1 MKLILKLL
9 LLFSVVKFE
18 FLFFNYLSFIYKPRR
33 VIEARVIAQ
42 YKKRDYYVL
51 KLKNREV
58 TFYTTTYED
67 LKNLINDKLRL
78 KIFTKNLSFLGYLTS
93 FYAPSYDI
101 KLLPLSKVDKFIE
114 IQHKERK
121 ISNLF
126 RALFLGES
134 MDYQTRLALS
144 SLGIAHL
151 FALSG
156 LHLGIISFLVFF
168 IVRLFYS
175 FFHKY
180 FPYRNLYFDVG
191 LIVLGVEF
199 LYLYFTNFP
208 PSLIRAYLLEVILF
222 FMFFTLRD
230 VLRFR
235 VLGLLLGV
243 SFLFFTFSVF
253 TLGFLLS
260 FLGVFYI
267 YLFFNYF
274 KPNFKNSILLSFYL
288 FVVMSVYSFYFFH
301 KSSDFI
307 FLAPFITLLFP
318 FFYVVEVVL
327 HLLNMGGS
335 LDFLVKGVL
344 SLGKVREVDVSL
356 VEVLVFLFLSL
367 MAIKKK
373 WAFYGINVIGLI
385 FVLRSFL

>member
-1 MKLILKLL
+1 
-9 LLFSVVKFE
+9 
-18 FLFFNYLSFIYKPRR
+18 LFFSYLSFIYKPRR
-33 VIEARVIAQ
+33 VIEARVISE

-67 LKNLINDKLRL
+67 LKNLINDRVRL
-78 KIFTKNLSFLGYLTS
+78 KIFTKNISFFGYLTT

-101 KLLPLSKVDKFIE
+101 KLLPLSKADKFIE
-114 IQHKERK
+114 TQHKERK

-144 SLGIAHL
+144 ALGIAHL

-168 IVRLFYS
+168 IVKLFYS
-175 FFHKY
+175 LFHRY

-191 LIVLGVEF
+191 LIVLAVEF

-222 FMFFTLRD
+222 FIFFTLRD

-235 VLGLLLGV
+235 VLGLLFGV
-243 SFLFFTFSVF
+243 SVLFFTFSVF

-274 KPNFKNSILLSFYL
+274 KPSFKNSILLSFYL

-307 FLAPFITLLFP
+307 FLSPLISLLFP
-318 FFYVVEVVL
+318 FFYVVELVL
-327 HLLNMGGS
+327 HLFNLGGS
-335 LDFLVKGVL
+335 LDFLVKGIL
-344 SLGKVREVDVSL
+344 NLGEVRGVDVRV
-356 VEVLVFLFLSL
+356 VEVFGFFVFSL
-367 MAIKKK
+367 LAIKKK
-373 WAFYGINVIGLI
+373 WAFYGINVLGLI